1 MSSDRSRLGLAAIA
15 ALAIAG
21 GSCNVRSRV
30 VHPTFANGGLLRDA
44 TPLTAGALAQL
55 EGVFDV
61 DAVDEVFGRDVAS
74 RASPGRI
81 SFFGPKEAVFAILE
95 GGCLQGGEQ
104 LVLEGY
110 WRYATTTDTGLV
122 RLFVGPTEATRAL
135 CAGEKIPEGAGPL
148 VISGA
153 VGREYDLPQMDLA
166 FRWKRALTATNDQF
180 VVVAHHGTQT
190 IEDYGA
196 SENTVEGFRVA
207 EAMGADGIELD
218 VRITKDSVPIMFH
231 DASFNERLVDG
242 RFCHGYVSDLTFAQ
256 IRASCRN
263 KYGEKIYSLEEGL
276 RGIIDETTVRDIW
289 IDVKETEAV
298 APTVKVMAAADTYAA
313 SKGRSIIDVIG
324 LSSEDLTDAFFATPE
339 AATTRCLIEY
349 DPDVA
354 LSKGCVTWGPR
365 FTEGPRAK
373 DVQAAQEA
381 GLAVVFWTVDGPAF
395 MEQILREAKPNGM
408 ITDMPGFAFYVYQ
421 TQPWT
426 LKGGKPGGKRGE
438 KGQ

>member
-1 MSSDRSRLGLAAIA
+1 MSSEGSRLAFAA
-15 ALAIAG
+15 ALAMAA

-44 TPLTAGALAQL
+44 APLTASALAQL
-55 EGVFDV
+55 QGVFDV
-61 DAVDEVFGRDVAS
+61 ESVDDVFGADVAS

-81 SFFGPKEAVFAILE
+81 SFFGAKEAVFAILE
-95 GGCLQGGEQ
+95 GGCLQGGTQ

-122 RLFVGPTEATRAL
+122 RMFVGPDEATRAL
-135 CAGEKIPEGAGPL
+135 CAGEKIPEGT
-148 VISGA
+148 GA
-153 VGREYDLPQMDLA
+153 LSIVGAIGHEYDLPQTDVA
-166 FRWKRALTATNDQF
+166 FHRKRGLTATDDKF

-218 VRITKDSVPIMFH
+218 VRVTKDGVPIMFH

-289 IDVKETEAV
+289 IDVKEVEGV
-298 APTVKVMAAADTYAA
+298 APTVKAMADADRYAA
-313 SKGRSIIDVIG
+313 FRGREIIDVIG
-324 LSSEDLTDAFFATPE
+324 LSSEEHTAAFFATPH
-339 AATTRCLIEY
+339 AASTRCLIEY

-354 LSKGCVTWGPR
+354 LAKGCVTWGPR
-365 FTEGPRAK
+365 FTEGPQRAA
-373 DVQAAQEA
+373 VAEAQAN

-395 MEQILREAKPNGM
+395 MQQILREAQPNGM
-408 ITDMPGFAFYVYQ
+408 ISDMPGFAFYVYQ
-421 TQPWT
+421 TAPWK
-426 LKGGKPGGKRGE
+426 LGGGKPGGRRGE
-438 KGQ
+438 KGK